1 MDNKGQSLV
10 AFIFILP
17 IIILILLVVIDYGQ
31 ISIQKQETISSV
43 KDIITYALRNNDAN
57 NRENEMKNLLY
68 KNIDES
74 KVNTLDIEIADNK
87 VTVNIIVIPN
97 EVFNVLNIHNN
108 IKLSYV
114 GKIENNQIIIEES

>member
-17 IIILILLVVIDYGQ
+17 IIILILLVIIDYGQ

>member
-108 IKLSYV
+108 IKLSYA

>member
-57 NRENEMKNLLY
+57 NRANEMKNLLY

>member
-74 KVNTLDIEIADNK
+74 KVSTLDIEIADNK